1 MMCGVQRA
9 QVATEWLFS
18 VPEHVLERHLA
29 PDPNTPTGEADG
41 GEAARVLLPR
51 RVPLQ
56 AVRAVAAGGQ
66 HTVAVLDSAVYA
78 WGSNRCGQLGTR
90 TFRDRDTPAEV
101 RAAC

>member
-1 MMCGVQRA
+1 MYAA

-56 AVRAVAAGGQ
+56 VGSRGVLEGAVVPKR
-66 HTVAVLDSAVYA
+66 L
-78 WGSNRCGQLGTR
+78 
-90 TFRDRDTPAEV
+90 PV
-101 RAAC
+101 RI

>member
-1 MMCGVQRA
+1 MGALTCGVPRA

-56 AVRAVAAGGQ
+56 VGYRVGY
-66 HTVAVLDSAVYA
+66 S
-78 WGSNRCGQLGTR
+78 
-90 TFRDRDTPAEV
+90 
-101 RAAC
+101 